1 MAEIRDLSVTDASNT
16 ARFPENQNPSTVNDG
31 ARALEGMLARALE
44 DTIDGILVTGGT
56 GSAYTLSPN
65 RSWTASATMDNGTE
79 FSVRWHAASGN
90 APTLNVDTTDARQ
103 LRWPNG
109 ETLSASDILADT
121 QARVKYNT
129 SLSAWVV
136 MDAPVPQK
144 ANFGHVINSKSLT
157 TTITGSAFIPIVSKA
172 TGETHRMLRATVGLT
187 PAVQADQ
194 ETATST
200 AVAVVPGVQQF
211 HPSAAKCWGY
221 VTVSAGTPTLA
232 VNYNV
237 TSIADTDV
245 GRVTVTIATDFSS
258 ANYAVV
264 ALTSGATTA
273 GRNAL
278 EQIGSRAAGAFEIV
292 NTNEAATASDPDAY
306 SFAAYGDQ

>member
-1 MAEIRDLSVTDASNT
+1 MARASVNNA
-16 ARFPENQNPSTVNDG
+16 
-31 ARALEGMLARALE
+31 ARALEGMVARWHKDNNGSLA
-44 DTIDGILVTGGT
+44 TGGT
-56 GSAYTLSPN
+56 STAITVTLNQSSIAAWYDGLTFAARITTTCGATPTINPTGSGALGAKSLYWAGNGEQVTTGDLVSTSVAWFMYELTSDKVYVFGSKPTVTMTGGDGITVTAGDIDFVPSELADVALATGDQVVIADASDSN
-65 RSWTASATMDNGTE
+65 NPKAATASD
-79 FSVRWHAASGN
+79 F
-90 APTLNVDTTDARQ
+90 Q
-103 LRWPNG
+103 
-109 ETLSASDILADT
+109 
-121 QARVKYNT
+121 
-129 SLSAWVV
+129 SLFA
-136 MDAPVPQK
+136 
-144 ANFGHVINSKSLT
+144 
-157 TTITGSAFIPIVSKA
+157 
-172 TGETHRMLRATVGLT
+172 
-187 PAVQADQ
+187 AVQADQ
-194 ETATST
+194 ETGTST
-200 AVAVVPGVQQF
+200 TTNVTPGVQHF

-221 VTVSAGTPTLA
+221 VTVSGGTPTLA

-306 SFAAYGDQ
+306 SFAAYGDQS